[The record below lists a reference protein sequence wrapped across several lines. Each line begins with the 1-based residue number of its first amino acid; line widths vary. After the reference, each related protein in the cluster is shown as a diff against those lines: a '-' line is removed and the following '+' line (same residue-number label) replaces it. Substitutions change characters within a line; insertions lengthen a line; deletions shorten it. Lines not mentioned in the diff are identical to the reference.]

1 MELKIV
7 LQKRNDEKPKKPA
20 ALAGFGINEAAPDS
34 YCGLFEWVSYR
45 VLEKVG
51 LNPKKPFSFLNDFWN
66 KRAGSRLLS
75 VAARMG
81 DGFIAKKSIKPK
93 SLSVS

>member
-51 LNPKKPFSFLNDFWN
+51 LNPKKPFSFLKSFGINEAAPDYYRW
-66 KRAGSRLLS
+66 LLGWVMDS
-75 VAARMG
+75 L
-81 DGFIAKKSIKPK
+81 PK
-93 SLSVS
+93 SL